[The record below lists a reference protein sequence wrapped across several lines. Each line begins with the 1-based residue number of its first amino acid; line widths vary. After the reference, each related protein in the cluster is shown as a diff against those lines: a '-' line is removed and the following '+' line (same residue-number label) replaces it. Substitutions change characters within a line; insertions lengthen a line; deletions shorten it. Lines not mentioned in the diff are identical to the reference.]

1 MRAESEITA
10 RSTAQMGSI
19 TKQFN
24 MIIRCETVG
33 IKSGAQMVQ
42 TASAAAT
49 IPNRVIPR
57 NKN

>member
-33 IKSGAQMVQ
+33 TKSGAQMVQ

-49 IPNRVIPR
+49 IPR